1 MTYLSAKKK
10 LKIERILISPF
21 VLLGRIIGFFLP
33 LNTQHQTILFFSS
46 ADIGGAP
53 KVNADIANCIKELK
67 PLIIFS
73 KKPKNNQFAYLFEIE
88 GVRIID
94 LHKWIDNK
102 LYHFVN
108 IIFRGILA
116 SWIRQQ
122 KIKFIFGGE
131 CIYFYKVIPYVGNT
145 VKRIELCHLDT
156 WLGYSIGFIDF
167 IDLRIFST
175 KALMR
180 KVENQYRENNLS
192 VEFSNRLIFIENFID
207 IPEYELHQNEKLQV
221 LFVGRGAPQKR
232 VHLIAAIAEKMQKAG
247 DSVHFNF
254 VGDVEN
260 VIRIADYPFCT
271 FYGNIKDHDYLNSIY
286 KKSDV
291 LILTSAYEG
300 LPVVVMQ
307 MMAYGKI
314 IVSTAV
320 DGIPD
325 YVKHN
330 ENGLLI
336 TAIEEQ
342 EIIDQGAELLR
353 ILINDKTLI
362 EKFGQKSRVLA
373 QSLFSEEVFRRNY
386 RSVFEVT
393 LN

>member
-1 MTYLSAKKK
+1 MTYLSARKKI
-10 LKIERILISPF
+10 KIERILISPL
-21 VLLGRIIGFFLP
+21 VLLGRIIGFFSP
-33 LNTQHQTILFFSS
+33 LKTKHQTILFFSS

-53 KVNADIANCIKELK
+53 KVNADITNCIKELK

-73 KKPKNNQFAYLFEIE
+73 KRPKNNQFAHLFEIE
-88 GVRIID
+88 GVRIMD
-94 LHKWIDNK
+94 LHNWIDNK

-108 IIFRGILA
+108 IIFRGIIA

-122 KIKFIFGGE
+122 KMKFIFGGE
-131 CIYFYKVIPYVGNT
+131 CIYFYKVIPYAGKT

-156 WLGYSIGFIDF
+156 WLGYSIGFVDF

-180 KVENQYRENNLS
+180 KVERQYRENYLS
-192 VEFSNRLIFIENFID
+192 VKFSDRLLFIENFID

-221 LFVGRGAPQKR
+221 LFVGRGASQKR
-232 VHLIAAIAEKMQKAG
+232 VHLIAAIAEKMQRAG
-247 DSVHFNF
+247 DSVHFSF
-254 VGDVEN
+254 IGDVDN
-260 VIRIADYPFCT
+260 VIQTADYPFCT
-271 FYGNIKDHDYLNSIY
+271 FYGNIKDQDYLNSIY

-325 YVKHN
+325 YVRHN

-336 TAIEEQ
+336 TATEES

-353 ILINDKTLI
+353 ILINDITLI
-362 EKFGQKSRVLA
+362 EKFGQKSRALA
-373 QSLFSEEVFRRNY
+373 QSLFSEEVFRRSY
-386 RSVFEVT
+386 RSVFGVT

>member
-1 MTYLSAKKK
+1 MTYLSARKK
-10 LKIERILISPF
+10 LKVERVIISPF
-21 VLLGRIIGFFLP
+21 VILGRIIGFFLP
-33 LNTQHQTILFFSS
+33 LKTKHRAILFFSS

-53 KVNADIANCIKELK
+53 KVNADITNCIRELK

-73 KKPKNNQFAYLFEIE
+73 KKPKNNQFAHLFEID

-108 IIFRGILA
+108 IIFRGILV

-131 CIYFYKVIPYVGNT
+131 CIYFYKVIPYAGKT

-156 WLGYSIGFIDF
+156 WLGYSIGFVDF

-192 VEFSNRLIFIENFID
+192 VEFSDRLMFIENFID
-207 IPEYELHQNEKLQV
+207 IPEYERHQNEKLQV

-232 VHLIAAIAEKMQKAG
+232 VHLIAGIAEKMQKAG
-247 DSVHFNF
+247 DSVHFSF
-254 VGDVEN
+254 IGDVDN
-260 VIRIADYPFCT
+260 VIRTVDYPFCT
-271 FYGNIKDHDYLNSIY
+271 FYGNIKDQNYLNSIY

-320 DGIPD
+320 DSIPD
-325 YVKHN
+325 YVRHN

-336 TAIEEQ
+336 TATQEQ
-342 EIIDQGAELLR
+342 EVIDQGAELLR

-362 EKFGQKSRVLA
+362 EKFGQKSRALA
-373 QSLFSEEVFRRNY
+373 QSLFSEKEFCSSYRRVFGD
-386 RSVFEVT
+386 S